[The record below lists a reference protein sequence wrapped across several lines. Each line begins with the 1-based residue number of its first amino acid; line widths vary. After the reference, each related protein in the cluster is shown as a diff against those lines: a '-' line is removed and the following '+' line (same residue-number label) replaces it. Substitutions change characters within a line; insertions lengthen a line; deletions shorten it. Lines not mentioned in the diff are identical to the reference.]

1 MVVSSGTTVNI
12 LPQTALSLADPQV
25 LAVLPVVPPI
35 FLETRFINAPIPVK
49 GSWKLTSNLMVLIRN
64 EEEFF
69 VAAVPALDEYGLG
82 PSAEAALDDLLSSL
96 VDYMESL
103 LRREARLSQQLAR
116 DLEMLKRLL
125 TK

>member
-1 MVVSSGTTVNI
+1 MAVSSSTMVNI
-12 LPQTALSLADPQV
+12 LPRTALSLVDPQI
-25 LAVLPVVPPI
+25 AAGLPVVPPI
-35 FLETRFINAPIPVK
+35 FLEMRFINAPIPVK
-49 GSWKLTSNLMVLIRN
+49 GSWKLKSDLMVLIRN

-69 VAAVPALDEYGLG
+69 VAAVPALGEYGLG
-82 PSAEAALDDLLSSL
+82 PSAEAALDDLISSL

-103 LRREARLSQQLAR
+103 LRREARLSQQLTR